1 MPLLPSALRRYLGDM
16 LASDPLMRSA
26 DFRRY
31 WFSSVLNSFGAQ
43 ISTLA
48 IPLCSA
54 LLLHATPGQ
63 MGLIAACQALPYAV
77 FALPAG
83 VWLDRR
89 RKLPILLTSR
99 LLQGSLLASIPLAW
113 WLGMLSMPWLYAVTF
128 LFATCGVLNGA
139 AEQIFLTLLVGR
151 EHLIDAQSKFTTTDS
166 VSRLAAPGLAGIL
179 IQWLTAPVAILFDAA
194 TFFIS
199 AWNLRKT
206 QLLEPQPVPSDK
218 HPLRDIA
225 TGFGFIWKQPLL
237 RTLAWG
243 AALWHFFFFG
253 YTALLILLATRELGM
268 TPGMLGIAQM
278 LGGLGML
285 LSAVLV
291 KRLNRRYGAGK
302 TFLVGACGT
311 VAGFALMPAIPA
323 GLFGDPVYSAAAYG
337 LVVFMYDC
345 AVMLFFIPF
354 MALRLMATPDEYTG
368 RVISTM
374 RFLTGVTGPLGALA
388 AGFLGDHYGV
398 RTGMACVAAG
408 GVMLAAALLLS
419 KPLRSV
425 RPG

>member
-1 MPLLPSALRRYLGDM
+1 MPFFPANDPLLRNP
-16 LASDPLMRSA
+16 

-43 ISTLA
+43 ISALA

-63 MGLIAACQALPYAV
+63 MGTVAACQALPYAL

-89 RKLPILLTSR
+89 RKLPILLVSR
-99 LLQGSLLASIPLAW
+99 LLQGALLASIALAW
-113 WLGMLSMPWLYAVTF
+113 WLDMLSMPWLYAVTF
-128 LFATCGVLNGA
+128 LFATCGVLSGA

-151 EHLIDAQSKFTTTDS
+151 QQLIEAQSKFATSDS
-166 VSRLAAPGLAGIL
+166 VSRLVAPGLAGL
-179 IQWLTAPVAILFDAA
+179 LVQWLTAPFAVLFDSAS
-194 TFFIS
+194 FFVS

-206 QLLEPQPVPSDK
+206 QLVEPAAIPSDR

-225 TGFGFIWKQPLL
+225 SGFGFIWRHPLL

-243 AALWHFFFFG
+243 AA
-253 YTALLILLATRELGM
+253 
-268 TPGMLGIAQM
+268 QM
-278 LGGLGML
+278 LGGLGVF

-323 GLFGDPVYSAAAYG
+323 ALFGSPVYSAAAFG

-354 MALRLMATPDEYTG
+354 MALRMKATPDAYIG

-374 RFLTGVTGPLGALA
+374 RFLTGVTGPAGALA
-388 AGFLGDHYGV
+388 AGYLGDRYGI
-398 RTGMACVAAG
+398 RAGMACVAAG
-408 GVMLAAALLLS
+408 GMVLAGALLTS
-419 KPLRSV
+419 RPLRSV
-425 RPG
+425 APDQP